1 MPSLRDR
8 REDIPPLVDHFVGQ
22 FNRELRRDIRGL
34 SNEALRRLLSYE
46 WKGNVREL
54 RNVIERAVMFTQ
66 GDLIT
71 PDVLPSH
78 LMEATHPAE
87 TTGMLRD
94 AVHKF
99 ESEYIDAILR
109 ATDDDKARAAE
120 LLGVSLS
127 SLYRRLQRFDDQ
139 TAATAE
145 GDPPS

>member
-1 MPSLRDR
+1 
-8 REDIPPLVDHFVGQ
+8 
-22 FNRELRRDIRGL
+22 
-34 SNEALRRLLSYE
+34 RRLLSYE

-54 RNVIERAVMFTQ
+54 RNVIERAVMFTE

-71 PDVLPSH
+71 PDVLPTH

-87 TTGMLRD
+87 TTGTLRD
-94 AVHKF
+94 AVHRF

-109 ATDDDKARAAE
+109 ATEGDKARAAE

-145 GDPPS
+145 SDPPS